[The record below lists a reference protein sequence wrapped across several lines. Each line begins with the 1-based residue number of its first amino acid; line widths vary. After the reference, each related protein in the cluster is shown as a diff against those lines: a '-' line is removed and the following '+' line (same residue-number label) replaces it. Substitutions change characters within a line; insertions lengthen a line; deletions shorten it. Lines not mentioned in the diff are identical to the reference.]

1 MIFKIITTAMRN
13 ELFTGQIN
21 INTEIAKNAIKQYS
35 LQSPRLKFLKHLENT
50 TFKLSTEQGNFLLR
64 VYCGLNNTTQD
75 IESEAKIIEYLNS
88 CSQYSYQKPI
98 RNISDRFVSIGEYR
112 GISKPVSILSWIDS
126 PIVGDN
132 INDLNLFE
140 QLGKLLAEIH
150 NKLSDWQK
158 PVNFHRPMLDA
169 DALIG
174 KHGAFG
180 YANSAYKYFDKE
192 TVDLFESVYKRLI
205 NFEAVAGQGKNI
217 FGIIHGDLHLNNVI
231 LHKNNLIPIDFDDSG
246 YGYYIY
252 DLAVILANYWGMK
265 EYSQIKTNL
274 IQGYRTIRKFSDEIE
289 NKLLLFIAARYICI
303 ALFLAGKSE
312 QESGFKETASK
323 YIPFYIAKLKDII
336 PYV

>member
-1 MIFKIITTAMRN
+1 MRN
-13 ELFTGQIN
+13 KQFTEQVN
-21 INTEIAKNAIKQYS
+21 VNTEIAKNAIKQYS
-35 LQSPRLKFLKHLENT
+35 LQSPKLKFLKHLENT
-50 TFKLSTEQGNFLLR
+50 TFKLSTEQGDFLLR

-75 IESEAKIIEYLNS
+75 IESEAKIIEYLSN

-98 RNISDRFVSIGEYR
+98 RNNSNKFVSIGEYG

-158 PVNFHRPMLDA
+158 PVDFHRPMLDA
-169 DALIG
+169 DNVIG
-174 KHGAFG
+174 KNGAFG
-180 YANSAYKYFDKE
+180 YANSAYKYFDRE
-192 TVDLFESVYKRLI
+192 TLGLFESVYKRLVD
-205 NFEAVAGQGKNI
+205 FEAVAGQEKNI

-231 LHKNNLIPIDFDDSG
+231 LHQNSLIPIDFDDSG

-252 DLAVILANYWGMK
+252 DLAVILANYSEMT
-265 EYSQIKTNL
+265 EYSQIKANL
-274 IQGYRTIRKFSDEIE
+274 FQGYTTIIKISDEIE
-289 NKLLLFIAARYICI
+289 DKLSLFLAARYICL

-312 QESGFKETASK
+312 QESSFKQTASE
-323 YIPFYIAKLKDII
+323 YIPSYVEKLKDTIAYI
-336 PYV
+336 